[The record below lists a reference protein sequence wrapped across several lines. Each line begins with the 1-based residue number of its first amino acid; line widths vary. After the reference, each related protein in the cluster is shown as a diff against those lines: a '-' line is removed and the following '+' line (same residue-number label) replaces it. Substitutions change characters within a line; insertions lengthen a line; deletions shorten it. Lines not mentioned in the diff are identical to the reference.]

1 MQIKITTSSSVES
14 PQVNI
19 GVEHMSGDVALSD
32 IVQTDGT
39 QIILS
44 SPQVSK
50 FQIFHAHEFSLIW
63 KNLSTVNQA
72 RNSNTSAASKVLP
85 INILFIVAAALAS
98 TFGKNNSFK
107 LVSILVISF
116 LAIVNAQMYD
126 TNSPYYTVRFSIF

>member
-50 FQIFHAHEFSLIW
+50 FQNFHAHEFSLI
-63 KNLSTVNQA
+63 
-72 RNSNTSAASKVLP
+72 
-85 INILFIVAAALAS
+85 
-98 TFGKNNSFK
+98 
-107 LVSILVISF
+107 
-116 LAIVNAQMYD
+116 
-126 TNSPYYTVRFSIF
+126 